1 MELQVQSDQA
11 NSWQSW
17 VLLVFPIL
25 ISIFYDIGSGKTTF
39 LDILARKRK
48 GGTVGGDV
56 LINDCACPDDFLFRR
71 ISGYVDQED
80 IHLPMLTVREVLEFS
95 AFTRLPESVSSAEKL
110 ARVETVMKQLG
121 LSHVANSRVGDSL
134 KRGLSGGEKK
144 RLSIATELV
153 TNPSILFVDEPTS
166 GLDSFNAYQVV
177 QTLAN
182 LASEHKKTVRF
193 LAVAIFISRLFL
205 LSINL
210 ILLYL
215 IYSIMFYY

>member
-1 MELQVQSDQA
+1 MS
-11 NSWQSW
+11 
-17 VLLVFPIL
+17 
-25 ISIFYDIGSGKTTF
+25 
-39 LDILARKRK
+39 
-48 GGTVGGDV
+48 GDV
-56 LINDCACPDDFLFRR
+56 LINDSVCPNDFLFRR

-95 AFTRLPESVSSAEKL
+95 ACTRLPESVSYAEKM

-121 LSHVANSRVGDSL
+121 LSHVADSRVGDSL

-144 RLSIATELV
+144 RLSIAAELV

-182 LASEHKKTVRF
+182 LATEHKKTVRF
-193 LAVAIFISRLFL
+193 IYIIISNTVDIHNNTDYFHRPSAKLVHL
-205 LSINL
+205 QSL
-210 ILLYL
+210 
-215 IYSIMFYY
+215 

>member
-1 MELQVQSDQA
+1 
-11 NSWQSW
+11 
-17 VLLVFPIL
+17 
-25 ISIFYDIGSGKTTF
+25 
-39 LDILARKRK
+39 
-48 GGTVGGDV
+48 
-56 LINDCACPDDFLFRR
+56 
-71 ISGYVDQED
+71 
-80 IHLPMLTVREVLEFS
+80 MLTVREVLEFS
-95 AFTRLPESVSSAEKL
+95 AFTRLPESVSSAGKL

-193 LAVAIFISRLFL
+193 LTDAIFISRLLL

-210 ILLYL
+210 ILVYL